1 MEFLIRIFT
10 SRPLSPAYI
19 QSLNLSYN
27 NFANLPGFYLFPL
40 ETLTRLEVKDNRLSF
55 LPTSMRCLKG
65 LQEVDLRN
73 NQLKKLDV
81 VRELP
86 KLRKLFVEGNPLSLK
101 EIRSLMKHVDTT
113 TRTIFVDIAGSV
125 TCICGNKSFP
135 YSSLS
140 FCRRVE
146 IQIGVYSRLS
156 LLNKPTGGG
165 GGRRGGL
172 GEAFVSIRARVCK
185 SGVREKIIVL
195 SCNI

>member
-1 MEFLIRIFT
+1 MSIFMW
-10 SRPLSPAYI
+10 RPLLPAYI

-27 NFANLPGFYLFPL
+27 NLLNLPGLYLFPL
-40 ETLTRLEVKDNRLSF
+40 ESLTCLKVNDNRLSF
-55 LPTSMRCLKG
+55 LPKSMRWLKG

-125 TCICGNKSFP
+125 TCICGNKSFL
-135 YSSLS
+135 YSSTMLS
-140 FCRRVE
+140 WSKDCV
-146 IQIGVYSRLS
+146 S
-156 LLNKPTGGG
+156 LAL
-165 GGRRGGL
+165 
-172 GEAFVSIRARVCK
+172 C
-185 SGVREKIIVL
+185 
-195 SCNI
+195 

>member
-1 MEFLIRIFT
+1 MEFLISIFT

-55 LPTSMRCLKG
+55 LPASMRCLKG

-86 KLRKLFVEGNPLSLK
+86 NLRKLLVEGNPLTLE
-101 EIRSLMKHVDTT
+101 EIRSLIRHVDKT

-146 IQIGVYSRLS
+146 IQIGDSVDSGLTNRKKIWPQTFMFAPNWRMISFFSFIVMS
-156 LLNKPTGGG
+156 LHS
-165 GGRRGGL
+165 
-172 GEAFVSIRARVCK
+172 V
-185 SGVREKIIVL
+185 
-195 SCNI
+195 